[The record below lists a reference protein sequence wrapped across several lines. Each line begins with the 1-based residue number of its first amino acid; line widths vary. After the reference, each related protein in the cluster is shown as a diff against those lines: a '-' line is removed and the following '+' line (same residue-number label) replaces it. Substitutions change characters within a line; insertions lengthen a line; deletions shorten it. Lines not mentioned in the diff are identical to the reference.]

1 MREWHR
7 DSEAGHEPGERPLRA
22 LDPERVEPGYWARL
36 HRRIMEAAAPELA
49 RRSALHD
56 VTLDEVMS
64 SWARTVVPTA
74 LLAAAVAGFLVLQDA
89 ARPDVAV
96 ARSADVEEALLEG
109 LEDSGF
115 SAVASG
121 RDGDAGSVIFA
132 VESF

>member
-1 MREWHR
+1 MRQWHR
-7 DSEAGHEPGERPLRA
+7 GSEAGQGPEERPLRA
-22 LDPERVEPGYWARL
+22 LDPERVDPGYWARL

-49 RRSALHD
+49 RRRALRD

-74 LLAAAVAGFLVLQDA
+74 LLAAAVAGLVLLQGSEGQTD
-89 ARPDVAV
+89 V

-121 RDGDAGSVIFA
+121 RDGDPNSVIFA